1 MTPNSYSSLDA
12 LNWKEAVSSI
22 WRKQKTI
29 LILTLITLA
38 CLVVAMGIFTYLESM
53 WEVSMDPFEEV
64 DPYYNIV
71 AFMGFTIIGL
81 VIAIYVMNWVLFAS
95 LRQWLNIAPK
105 SLKNS
110 IKLISIGLMIILIS
124 GAVTAISDD
133 LETIASLVSIA
144 GIIVQFIGIV
154 QLRNAKEM
162 PEIGRKGAS
171 GIMWGTIT
179 SWITGLLAVIII
191 VTGSVVIMSEYNAI
205 YGYIDDEDVLM
216 YALIHSGYYGYTL
229 LIALIGWSISTYLT
243 YNGWRLIGK
252 SELPVL
258 SEPTE
263 ELSCEDVTE
272 ASEQRKCDIS
282 E

>member
-1 MTPNSYSSLDA
+1 
-12 LNWKEAVSSI
+12 
-22 WRKQKTI
+22 
-29 LILTLITLA
+29 
-38 CLVVAMGIFTYLESM
+38 M
-53 WEVSMDPFEEV
+53 WEVSMDPEEV
-64 DPYYNIV
+64 DSYYSI
-71 AFMGFTIIGL
+71 ATFIGFTIIGL
-81 VIAIYVMNWVLFAS
+81 IIAIYVMNWVLFAS

-124 GAVTAISDD
+124 GAVTAISDE

-162 PEIGRKGAS
+162 PEIGRNGAS
-171 GIMWGTIT
+171 GIMWGIIT
-179 SWITGLLAVIII
+179 SWITGLLAVIIM
-191 VTGSVVIMSEYNAI
+191 VAGSVIIMSEYNAI
-205 YGYIDDEDVLM
+205 YGHIDDEDVLM
-216 YALIHSGYYGYTL
+216 YAFIHSGYYGYTL
-229 LIALIGWSISTYLT
+229 LIALIGWIISTYLT

-272 ASEQRKCDIS
+272 ASEQKCDIA

>member
-1 MTPNSYSSLDA
+1 MAPNNYSTKDA
-12 LNWKEAVSSI
+12 SNWKEAVSSI

-124 GAVTAISDD
+124 GAVTAISDE
-133 LETIASLVSIA
+133 LETIASWVSIA

-162 PEIGRKGAS
+162 PEIGRNGAS
-171 GIMWGTIT
+171 GIMWGIIT
-179 SWITGLLAVIII
+179 SWITGLLAVIIM
-191 VTGSVVIMSEYNAI
+191 VAGSVIIMSEYNAT

-216 YALIHSGYYGYTL
+216 YALNHSGYYGYML
-229 LIALIGWSISTYLT
+229 LIALIGWIISTYLT

-272 ASEQRKCDIS
+272 ASEQKCDIA